1 MKTKYMQTSQV
12 QKEKKKGGSFFLF
25 IVFFILTF
33 IYIGYTGIVLR
44 AWLIP
49 YRNGSLTIAII
60 FHIFFFLFLLSFV
73 KCASTDPGKVPRNW
87 GFYVGDDVKR
97 RRYCKICNVW
107 KPDRTHHCSACNR
120 CVLNMDH
127 HCPWINN
134 CVGFF
139 NRRFFMQLLVYAL
152 ICLFIVALQTFHYI
166 FIDTVNVYMD
176 SDNFYDRSPYLALEY
191 TYASVVLFISFVL
204 IFALV
209 PFTKFH
215 LKLISKNSTTIE
227 NMDAYNQEYN
237 IYNIGCE
244 NNAKQVFGNN
254 KLCWMCPFQ
263 CLANRPA
270 GDGVRWKVNVS
281 GEHSI

>member
-1 MKTKYMQTSQV
+1 MRPKYVQASQG
-12 QKEKKKGGSFFLF
+12 QKEKKRGGSLFIF
-25 IVFFILTF
+25 IVFFVLSF

-44 AWLIP
+44 SWFIP
-49 YRNGSLTIAII
+49 YRTGSFTIAVT
-60 FHIFFFLFLLSFV
+60 FHIFFILFILSFI
-73 KCASTDPGKVPRNW
+73 KCAKTDPGKVPRNW

-139 NRRFFMQLLVYAL
+139 NRRFFIQLLFYGLV
-152 ICLFIVALQTFHYI
+152 CLFIIAIQTFHYI
-166 FIDTVNVYMD
+166 FIDNINAYFD
-176 SDNFYDRSPYLALEY
+176 DGFQERSSFVALEY
-191 TYASVVLFISFVL
+191 TYASIVLFLTFVL

-227 NMDAYNQEYN
+227 NMDMYSQEYN
-237 IYNIGCE
+237 IYNVGCE
-244 NNAKQVFGNN
+244 DNAKQVFGNN
-254 KLCWMCPFQ
+254 ILCWLCPFQ
-263 CLANRPA
+263 CVSNRPA
-270 GDGVRWKVNVS
+270 GDGVRWRVS
-281 GEHSI
+281 VAHENPV

>member
-1 MKTKYMQTSQV
+1 MRPKYVQASQG
-12 QKEKKKGGSFFLF
+12 QKEKKRGGSLFIF
-25 IVFFILTF
+25 IVFFVLSF

-44 AWLIP
+44 SWFIP
-49 YRNGSLTIAII
+49 YRSGSFTIAVT
-60 FHIFFFLFLLSFV
+60 FHIFFILFILSFI

-139 NRRFFMQLLVYAL
+139 NRRFFIQLLFYGLV
-152 ICLFIVALQTFHYI
+152 CLFIIAVQTFHYI
-166 FIDTVNVYMD
+166 FIDNINAYFDDGFQEKSSFV
-176 SDNFYDRSPYLALEY
+176 ALEY
-191 TYASVVLFISFVL
+191 TYASIVLFLTFVL

-227 NMDAYNQEYN
+227 NMDMYSQEYN
-237 IYNIGCE
+237 IYNVGCE
-244 NNAKQVFGNN
+244 DNAKQVFGNN
-254 KLCWMCPFQ
+254 ILCWLCPFQ
-263 CLANRPA
+263 CVSNRPA
-270 GDGVRWKVNVS
+270 GDGVRWRVS
-281 GEHSI
+281 VAHENPV

>member
-1 MKTKYMQTSQV
+1 MRPKYIQDSQV
-12 QKEKKKGGSFFLF
+12 QKEKKRGGSFFIF
-25 IVFFILTF
+25 IVFFILSF

-44 AWLIP
+44 SWFIP
-49 YRNGSLTIAII
+49 YRSGSLTIAIV
-60 FHIFFFLFLLSFV
+60 FHFFFFLFLLSFI

-97 RRYCKICNVW
+97 RRYCKICNIW

-139 NRRFFMQLLVYAL
+139 NRRFFMQLLFYGL
-152 ICLFIVALQTFHYI
+152 ICLFIVASQTFHYI
-166 FIDTVNVYMD
+166 FIDNTYAY
-176 SDNFYDRSPYLALEY
+176 SDDEFHEKSSFIAFEY
-191 TYASVVLFISFVL
+191 TYASIVLFLTFVL

-227 NMDAYNQEYN
+227 NMDTYNQEYN

-254 KLCWMCPFQ
+254 ILCWLCPFQ
-263 CLANRPA
+263 CVSNRPA
-270 GDGVRWKVNVS
+270 GDGVRWRVSVSHDDNV
-281 GEHSI
+281 

>member
-1 MKTKYMQTSQV
+1 MRPKYMQAPQG
-12 QKEKKKGGSFFLF
+12 KHEKKRGGNLFIF

-44 AWLIP
+44 SWFIP
-49 YRNGSLTIAII
+49 YRSGTFTIAA
-60 FHIFFFLFLLSFV
+60 
-73 KCASTDPGKVPRNW
+73 CASTDPGKVPRNW

-139 NRRFFMQLLVYAL
+139 NRRFFIQLLFYGL
-152 ICLFIVALQTFHYI
+152 ICLFIVAVQTFHYI
-166 FIDTVNVYMD
+166 FIDNA
-176 SDNFYDRSPYLALEY
+176 NAYLDDGFHEKSSFVALEY
-191 TYASVVLFISFVL
+191 TYASIVLFLTFVL

-227 NMDAYNQEYN
+227 NMDIYNQEYN
-237 IYNIGCE
+237 IYNVGCE
-244 NNAKQVFGNN
+244 DNAKQVFGNN
-254 KLCWMCPFQ
+254 ILCWMCPFQ
-263 CLANRPA
+263 CISNRPA
-270 GDGVRWKVNVS
+270 GDGVRWRVS
-281 GEHSI
+281 VMHENNI

>member
-1 MKTKYMQTSQV
+1 MRPKYVQASQG
-12 QKEKKKGGSFFLF
+12 QKEKKRAINDFPKKLC
-25 IVFFILTF
+25 IPYKFFIF
-33 IYIGYTGIVLR
+33 YISY
-44 AWLIP
+44 
-49 YRNGSLTIAII
+49 
-60 FHIFFFLFLLSFV
+60 
-73 KCASTDPGKVPRNW
+73 CASTDPGKVPRNW

-139 NRRFFMQLLVYAL
+139 NRRFFIQLLFYGLV
-152 ICLFIVALQTFHYI
+152 CLFIIAVQTFHYI
-166 FIDTVNVYMD
+166 FIDNINAYFDDGFQEKSSFV
-176 SDNFYDRSPYLALEY
+176 ALEY
-191 TYASVVLFISFVL
+191 TYASIVLFLTFVL

-227 NMDAYNQEYN
+227 NMDMYSQEYN
-237 IYNIGCE
+237 IYNVGCE
-244 NNAKQVFGNN
+244 DNAKQVFGNN
-254 KLCWMCPFQ
+254 ILCW
-263 CLANRPA
+263 LPA
-270 GDGVRWKVNVS
+270 GDGVRWRVS
-281 GEHSI
+281 VAHENPV

>member
-1 MKTKYMQTSQV
+1 MRPKYMQSSQG
-12 QKEKKKGGSFFLF
+12 QKEKKRGGSIFIF

-44 AWLIP
+44 SWFIP
-49 YRNGSLTIAII
+49 YRNGSFTIAAV
-60 FHIFFFLFLLSFV
+60 FHVFFFLFLLSFI

-139 NRRFFMQLLVYAL
+139 NRRFFIQLLFYGL
-152 ICLFIVALQTFHYI
+152 ICLFIVAVQTFHYI
-166 FIDTVNVYMD
+166 FIDNA
-176 SDNFYDRSPYLALEY
+176 NAYLDDGFHEKSSFVALEY
-191 TYASVVLFISFVL
+191 TYASIVLFLTFVL

-227 NMDAYNQEYN
+227 NMDIYNQEYN
-237 IYNIGCE
+237 IYNVGCE
-244 NNAKQVFGNN
+244 DNAKQVFGNN
-254 KLCWMCPFQ
+254 ILCWMCPFQ
-263 CLANRPA
+263 CISNRPA
-270 GDGVRWKVNVS
+270 GDGVRWRISVMHENN
-281 GEHSI
+281 I

>member
-1 MKTKYMQTSQV
+1 MRPKYVQASQG
-12 QKEKKKGGSFFLF
+12 QKEKKRGGSLFIF
-25 IVFFILTF
+25 IVFFVLSF

-44 AWLIP
+44 SWFIP
-49 YRNGSLTIAII
+49 YRTGSFTIAVT
-60 FHIFFFLFLLSFV
+60 FHIFFILFILSFI

-139 NRRFFMQLLVYAL
+139 NRRFFIQLLFYGLV
-152 ICLFIVALQTFHYI
+152 CLFIIAVQTFHYI
-166 FIDTVNVYMD
+166 FIDNINAYFDDGFQEKSSFV
-176 SDNFYDRSPYLALEY
+176 ALEY
-191 TYASVVLFISFVL
+191 TYASIVLFLTFVL

-227 NMDAYNQEYN
+227 NMDMYSQEYN
-237 IYNIGCE
+237 IYNVGCE
-244 NNAKQVFGNN
+244 DNAKQVFGNN
-254 KLCWMCPFQ
+254 ILCWLCPFQ
-263 CLANRPA
+263 CVSNRPA
-270 GDGVRWKVNVS
+270 GDGVRWRVS
-281 GEHSI
+281 VAHENPV

>member
-1 MKTKYMQTSQV
+1 M
-12 QKEKKKGGSFFLF
+12 
-25 IVFFILTF
+25 
-33 IYIGYTGIVLR
+33 
-44 AWLIP
+44 
-49 YRNGSLTIAII
+49 
-60 FHIFFFLFLLSFV
+60 
-73 KCASTDPGKVPRNW
+73 CASTDPGKVPRNW

-139 NRRFFMQLLVYAL
+139 NRRFFIQLLFYGL
-152 ICLFIVALQTFHYI
+152 ICLFIVAVQTFHYI
-166 FIDTVNVYMD
+166 FIDNA
-176 SDNFYDRSPYLALEY
+176 NAYLDDGFHEKSSFVALEY
-191 TYASVVLFISFVL
+191 TYASIVLFLTFVL

-227 NMDAYNQEYN
+227 NMDIYNQEYN
-237 IYNIGCE
+237 IYNVGCE
-244 NNAKQVFGNN
+244 DNAKQVGKSVHHPYVCMYMRQYVPTFGGTHAYVYIF
-254 KLCWMCPFQ
+254 LQF
-263 CLANRPA
+263 A
-270 GDGVRWKVNVS
+270 GFRKQHFMLDVPISVHFKQTRGGRGALEN
-281 GEHSI
+281 

>member
-1 MKTKYMQTSQV
+1 MRPKYMQAPQG
-12 QKEKKKGGSFFLF
+12 KHEKKRGGNLFIF

-44 AWLIP
+44 SWFIP
-49 YRNGSLTIAII
+49 YRSGTFTIAAV
-60 FHIFFFLFLLSFV
+60 FHVFFFLFLLSFI

-139 NRRFFMQLLVYAL
+139 NRRFFIQLLFYGL
-152 ICLFIVALQTFHYI
+152 ICLFIVAVQTFHYI
-166 FIDTVNVYMD
+166 FIDNA
-176 SDNFYDRSPYLALEY
+176 NAYLDDGFHEKSSFVALEY
-191 TYASVVLFISFVL
+191 TYASIVLFLTFVL

-227 NMDAYNQEYN
+227 NMDIYNQEYN
-237 IYNIGCE
+237 IYNVGCE
-244 NNAKQVFGNN
+244 DNAKQVFGNN
-254 KLCWMCPFQ
+254 ILCWMCPFQ
-263 CLANRPA
+263 CISNRPA
-270 GDGVRWKVNVS
+270 GDGVRWRVS
-281 GEHSI
+281 VMHENNI

>member
-1 MKTKYMQTSQV
+1 MRPKYVQASQG
-12 QKEKKKGGSFFLF
+12 QKEKKRGGSLFIF
-25 IVFFILTF
+25 IVFFVLSF

-44 AWLIP
+44 SWFIP
-49 YRNGSLTIAII
+49 YRTGSFTIAVT
-60 FHIFFFLFLLSFV
+60 FHIFFILFILSFI

-139 NRRFFMQLLVYAL
+139 NRRFFIQLLFYGLV
-152 ICLFIVALQTFHYI
+152 CLFIIAVQTFHYI
-166 FIDTVNVYMD
+166 FIDNINAYFDDGFQEKSSFV
-176 SDNFYDRSPYLALEY
+176 ALEY
-191 TYASVVLFISFVL
+191 TYASIVLFLTFVL

-227 NMDAYNQEYN
+227 NMDMYSHEYN
-237 IYNIGCE
+237 IYNVGCE
-244 NNAKQVFGNN
+244 DNAKQVFGNN
-254 KLCWMCPFQ
+254 ILCWLCPFQ
-263 CLANRPA
+263 CVSNRPA
-270 GDGVRWKVNVS
+270 GDGVRWRISVAHENPV
-281 GEHSI
+281 

>member
-1 MKTKYMQTSQV
+1 MRPKYMQPAQGQT
-12 QKEKKKGGSFFLF
+12 EKKKGGSIFIF

-44 AWLIP
+44 SWFIP
-49 YRNGSLTIAII
+49 YRSGSFTIAAL
-60 FHIFFFLFLLSFV
+60 FHVFFFLFLLSFI

-87 GFYVGDDVKR
+87 GFYIGDDVKR

-139 NRRFFMQLLVYAL
+139 NRRFFIQLLFYGL
-152 ICLFIVALQTFHYI
+152 ICLFMVALQTFYYI
-166 FIDTVNVYMD
+166 FIDNANAYIEDGFHDKSSFV
-176 SDNFYDRSPYLALEY
+176 ALEY
-191 TYASVVLFISFVL
+191 TYASIVLFLTFVL

-227 NMDAYNQEYN
+227 NMDIYNQDYN
-237 IYNIGCE
+237 MYNVGCE
-244 NNAKQVFGNN
+244 DNAKQVFGNN
-254 KLCWMCPFQ
+254 ILCWMCPFH
-263 CLANRPA
+263 CISNRPA
-270 GDGVRWKVNVS
+270 GDGVRWRVS
-281 GEHSI
+281 VAHENMI

>member
-1 MKTKYMQTSQV
+1 MRPKYMQISPG
-12 QKEKKKGGSFFLF
+12 QKEKKSGGSFFIF
-25 IVFFILTF
+25 IVFFILAF
-33 IYIGYTGIVLR
+33 IYIGYTGVVLR
-44 AWLIP
+44 SWFNP
-49 YRNGSLTIAII
+49 YRNGTLTIAIV
-60 FHIFFFLFLLSFV
+60 FHVFFFLFLLSFI

-139 NRRFFMQLLVYAL
+139 NRRFFIQLLFYGL
-152 ICLFIVALQTFHYI
+152 ICLFVVAVQTFHYI
-166 FIDTVNVYMD
+166 FIDNNNAYMD
-176 SDNFYDRSPYLALEY
+176 DNFYEKPTFVVLEY
-191 TYASVVLFISFVL
+191 TYASIVLFLTFVL

-227 NMDAYNQEYN
+227 NMDVYNQEYN
-237 IYNIGCE
+237 IYNVGCE
-244 NNAKQVFGNN
+244 DNAKQVFGNN
-254 KLCWMCPFQ
+254 ILCWMCPFQ
-263 CLANRPA
+263 CTSNKPA
-270 GDGVRWKVNVS
+270 GDGVRWRVSVHENNV
-281 GEHSI
+281 

>member
-1 MKTKYMQTSQV
+1 MRPKYIQDSQV
-12 QKEKKKGGSFFLF
+12 QKEKKRGGSFFIF
-25 IVFFILTF
+25 IVFFILSF

-44 AWLIP
+44 SWFIP
-49 YRNGSLTIAII
+49 YRSGSLTIAIV
-60 FHIFFFLFLLSFV
+60 FHLFFFLFLLSFI

-139 NRRFFMQLLVYAL
+139 NRRFFMQLLFYGL
-152 ICLFIVALQTFHYI
+152 ICLFIVASQTFHYI
-166 FIDTVNVYMD
+166 FIDNAYAY
-176 SDNFYDRSPYLALEY
+176 SDERFHEKSSFITLEY
-191 TYASVVLFISFVL
+191 TYASIVLFLTFVL

-227 NMDAYNQEYN
+227 NMDMYNQEYN

-254 KLCWMCPFQ
+254 VLCWLCPFH
-263 CLANRPA
+263 CVSNRPA
-270 GDGVRWKVNVS
+270 GDGVRWRVSVSHDDNV
-281 GEHSI
+281 

>member
-1 MKTKYMQTSQV
+1 MRPKYMQSSQG
-12 QKEKKKGGSFFLF
+12 QKEKKKGGSIFIF
-25 IVFFILTF
+25 IVFFILAF

-44 AWLIP
+44 SWFIP
-49 YRNGSLTIAII
+49 YRSGSFTIAAL
-60 FHIFFFLFLLSFV
+60 FHVFFFLFLLSFI

-139 NRRFFMQLLVYAL
+139 NRRFFIQLLFYGL
-152 ICLFIVALQTFHYI
+152 ICLFIVAVQTFHYI
-166 FIDTVNVYMD
+166 FIDNANAYIDDGFHEKSSFV
-176 SDNFYDRSPYLALEY
+176 ALEY
-191 TYASVVLFISFVL
+191 TYASIVLFLTFVL

-227 NMDAYNQEYN
+227 NMDIYNQDYN
-237 IYNIGCE
+237 MYNVGCE
-244 NNAKQVFGNN
+244 DNAKQVFGNN
-254 KLCWMCPFQ
+254 ILCWMCPFH
-263 CLANRPA
+263 CVSNRPA
-270 GDGVRWKVNVS
+270 GDGVRWRVS
-281 GEHSI
+281 VLHDNMI

>member
-1 MKTKYMQTSQV
+1 MRPNYMQPLQGQT
-12 QKEKKKGGSFFLF
+12 EKKKGGSIFIF
-25 IVFFILTF
+25 IVFFILAF

-44 AWLIP
+44 SWFIP
-49 YRNGSLTIAII
+49 YRSGSFTIAAL
-60 FHIFFFLFLLSFV
+60 FHVFFFLFLLSFI

-87 GFYVGDDVKR
+87 GFYIGDDVKR

-139 NRRFFMQLLVYAL
+139 NRRFFIQLLFYGL
-152 ICLFIVALQTFHYI
+152 ICLFIVAVQTFHYI
-166 FIDTVNVYMD
+166 FIDNA
-176 SDNFYDRSPYLALEY
+176 NAYLEDGFHDKSSFVALEY
-191 TYASVVLFISFVL
+191 TYASIVLFLTFVL

-227 NMDAYNQEYN
+227 NMDIYNQDYN
-237 IYNIGCE
+237 MYNVGCE
-244 NNAKQVFGNN
+244 DNAKQVFGNN
-254 KLCWMCPFQ
+254 ILCWMCP
-263 CLANRPA
+263 CHCIANRPA
-270 GDGVRWKVNVS
+270 GDGVRWRVS
-281 GEHSI
+281 VAHENMI

>member
-1 MKTKYMQTSQV
+1 MQPLQGQT
-12 QKEKKKGGSFFLF
+12 EKKKRASIFIF
-25 IVFFILTF
+25 IVFFVQAF
-33 IYIGYTGIVLR
+33 IYVGYTGIVLR
-44 AWLIP
+44 SWFIP
-49 YRNGSLTIAII
+49 YRSGSLTIAAL
-60 FHIFFFLFLLSFV
+60 FHVFFFLFLLSFI

-87 GFYVGDDVKR
+87 GFYIGDDVKR

-139 NRRFFMQLLVYAL
+139 NRRFFIQLLFYGL
-152 ICLFIVALQTFHYI
+152 ICLFIVAVQTFHYI
-166 FIDTVNVYMD
+166 FIDNANAYIEDGFHDKSSFV
-176 SDNFYDRSPYLALEY
+176 ALEY
-191 TYASVVLFISFVL
+191 TYASIVLFLTFVL

-227 NMDAYNQEYN
+227 NMDIYNQDYN
-237 IYNIGCE
+237 MYNVGCE
-244 NNAKQVFGNN
+244 DNAKQVFGNN
-254 KLCWMCPFQ
+254 ILCWMCPFH
-263 CLANRPA
+263 CISNRPA
-270 GDGVRWKVNVS
+270 GDGVRWRVS
-281 GEHSI
+281 VAHENII

>member
-1 MKTKYMQTSQV
+1 MTHKYMQISHGQP
-12 QKEKKKGGSFFLF
+12 EKKRGGSIFIF
-25 IVFFILTF
+25 IVFFILSF

-44 AWLIP
+44 SWFIP
-49 YRNGSLTIAII
+49 YRSGSLTIAIA
-60 FHIFFFLFLLSFV
+60 FHIFFFLFLLSFI

-134 CVGFF
+134 CVGFY
-139 NRRFFMQLLVYAL
+139 NRRFFMQLLFYGL
-152 ICLFIVALQTFHYI
+152 ICLFMVATQTFHYI
-166 FIDTVNVYMD
+166 FIDNINAYMD
-176 SDNFYDRSPYLALEY
+176 TGFQENNSFVALEY
-191 TYASVVLFISFVL
+191 TYASIVLFLTFVL

-227 NMDAYNQEYN
+227 NMDIYHQDYN
-237 IYNIGCE
+237 IYNVGCE
-244 NNAKQVFGNN
+244 DNAKQVFGNN
-254 KLCWMCPFQ
+254 ILCWMCPCQ
-263 CLANRPA
+263 CISNRPA
-270 GDGVRWKVNVS
+270 GDGVRWRVS
-281 GEHSI
+281 ISQGTNI

>member
-1 MKTKYMQTSQV
+1 MRPKYVQASRG
-12 QKEKKKGGSFFLF
+12 QKEKKRGGSLFIF
-25 IVFFILTF
+25 IVFFVLSF

-44 AWLIP
+44 SWFIP
-49 YRNGSLTIAII
+49 YRSGSFTIAVT
-60 FHIFFFLFLLSFV
+60 FHIFFILFILSFI

-139 NRRFFMQLLVYAL
+139 NRRFFIQLLFYGLV
-152 ICLFIVALQTFHYI
+152 CLFIIAVQTFHYI
-166 FIDTVNVYMD
+166 FIDNINAYFDDGFQEKSSFV
-176 SDNFYDRSPYLALEY
+176 ALEY
-191 TYASVVLFISFVL
+191 TYASIVLFLTFVL

-227 NMDAYNQEYN
+227 NMDMYSQEYN
-237 IYNIGCE
+237 IYNVGCE
-244 NNAKQVFGNN
+244 DNAKQVFGNN
-254 KLCWMCPFQ
+254 ILCWLCPFQ
-263 CLANRPA
+263 CVSNRPA
-270 GDGVRWKVNVS
+270 GDGVRWRVS
-281 GEHSI
+281 VAHENPV